1 MGSIITG
8 YDNSPTLL
16 RESSTDSRSSDK
28 AADIATSYVIVDAL
42 SLLIGTI
49 LSLAM
54 SRSDSFEPEMAN
66 ADWTLDPIVSAT
78 DQAVIPNTI
87 A

>member
-1 MGSIITG
+1 MRWLGVCAFFAVALQG
-8 YDNSPTLL
+8 LLGGLRVTLL
-16 RESSTDSRSSDK
+16 KDQIGIVH
-28 AADIATSYVIVDAL
+28 AALAL
-42 SLLIGTI
+42 SLLSGTI

-54 SRSDSFEPEMAN
+54 LRSDAFEPEMAN
-66 ADWTLDPIVSAT
+66 ADWTLDPIVSAR